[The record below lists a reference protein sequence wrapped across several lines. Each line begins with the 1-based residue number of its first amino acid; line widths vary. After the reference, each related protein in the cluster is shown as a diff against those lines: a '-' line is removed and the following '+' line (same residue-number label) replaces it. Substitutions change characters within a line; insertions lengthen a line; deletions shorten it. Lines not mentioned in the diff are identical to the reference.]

1 MENVAEEAETRP
13 KAVNEHD
20 AALAGLC
27 GMSDRID
34 HVEISIAGLKR
45 VHAATGKADSSALN
59 EARHRTIGDFVATHH
74 PSSSHTPNSEDA
86 RAGVDSAP

>member
-1 MENVAEEAETRP
+1 M
-13 KAVNEHD
+13 NEHD

-34 HVEISIAGLKR
+34 HVEIAITGFKR
-45 VHAATGKADSSALN
+45 VHAATGKADPSALN
-59 EARHRTIGDFVATHH
+59 EACHRMIGNFVATHH
-74 PSSSHTPNSEDA
+74 RSSSHTPNSKDA